1 ALHVQPITEELVD
14 RGMQFKTVISQIAE
28 TIFGRGFL
36 FFITQ
41 AATAMIL
48 ILAANTS
55 YQDFPR
61 LSSILAR
68 DRYMPRQFM
77 NRGDRLVFSN
87 GIVVLAILS
96 SLLIIVFNADVTR
109 LIQLYVVG
117 VFTSFTLSQSGM
129 VKHWFRLRERGWKR
143 SAVINGIGAV
153 ATGLV
158 LIVVTL
164 TKFTHG
170 AYIVVIAIPVIVLMF
185 KGIHRH
191 YRSVAAQLRSVREPT
206 LGVGT
211 RAVVLV
217 PRIDGSVMRALG
229 YARALRPIELR
240 ALFVG
245 DTEAA
250 DPVRSSWNTKRIP
263 VQLDVIEEN
272 GDFVD
277 AVRGYVR
284 SIEREGNEFVTVVLP
299 EALQGRGMGS
309 FLRQRRELL
318 LKAAMLFEP
327 QVVFTDVPTPSA
339 DGDAS
344 GLIHPTRN
352 VAVVLV
358 AGAHNATARALEYA
372 RAIKPTEIRAVTFN
386 VDESETSKVMRD
398 WSARGTD
405 APLEIIDSPYREVT
419 RPILKLIRQIRASA
433 KDVVVTIVVPEFVVS
448 KWWHQFLHNQ
458 TALAIKASLLYEPGV
473 VLTSV
478 PYHLE

>member
-1 ALHVQPITEELVD
+1 L
-14 RGMQFKTVISQIAE
+14 
-28 TIFGRGFL
+28 
-36 FFITQ
+36 
-41 AATAMIL
+41 
-48 ILAANTS
+48 
-55 YQDFPR
+55 
-61 LSSILAR
+61 SILAR

-96 SLLIIVFNADVTR
+96 SLLIILFNADVTR

-129 VKHWFRLRERGWKR
+129 VKHWFKLRERGWRR

-170 AYIVVIAIPVIVLMF
+170 AYIVVIAIPFIVLMF
-185 KGIHRH
+185 KGIHHH
-191 YRSVAAQLRSVREPT
+191 YKSVAAQLRASRDPT

-245 DTEAA
+245 DAEAA
-250 DPVRSSWNTKRIP
+250 NAVRSSWNAKHIP
-263 VQLDVIEEN
+263 VQLDVIEAN

-284 SIEREGNEFVTVVLP
+284 GIEREGNDFVTVVLP
-299 EALQGRGMGS
+299 EALHGRGIGT

-339 DGDAS
+339 DGAAS

-372 RAIKPTEIRAVTFN
+372 RAIKPTDVRAVTFN
-386 VDESETSKVMRD
+386 VDEGESAKVMRD
-398 WSARGTD
+398 WSSRGTD
-405 APLEIIDSPYREVT
+405 AALEIIDSPYREVT
-419 RPILKLIRQIRASA
+419 RPLLKLIRQIRASA